1 MMIPAYL
8 PRVALTPELSRSQH
22 LTRERVTIFLDIAG
36 FTGLSERLAR
46 HGTAGTEEL
55 GAIVRRVIGGSI
67 DIVAAHGGDALAF
80 GGDAITVAFAGWDEA
95 MLAAEEVVALVAEAS
110 GTDSLAGPVELSVRV
125 GVSGGEVTSL
135 VCAAESR
142 HVIVH
147 LGDGLDR
154 AVAAADRAAPG
165 EVTVDRVA
173 LGPLVADHPAGDLPA
188 WAARTLHPV
197 TASRVAAAKY
207 AWSRELFINGG
218 RMIALPSQH
227 DNRRRRS
234 LP

>member
-8 PRVALTPELSRSQH
+8 PRVALTPELRRSQY

-55 GAIVRRVIGGSI
+55 GAIVRRVIGGAI

-95 MLAAEEVVALVAEAS
+95 TLAADEVVALVAAAS
-110 GTDSLAGPVELSVRV
+110 GTASLAGPVELSVRV
-125 GVSGGEVTSL
+125 GVAGGDVTSL

-147 LGDGLDR
+147 LGDGLDT
-154 AVAAADRAAPG
+154 AVAAAGPG
-165 EVTVDRVA
+165 GPGRVVVDSRRS
-173 LGPLVADHPAGDLPA
+173 GPLAPDQPGARCRPGPRVRCTPSPRHGSPPGRRHPTSTGA
-188 WAARTLHPV
+188 
-197 TASRVAAAKY
+197 
-207 AWSRELFINGG
+207 
-218 RMIALPSQH
+218 
-227 DNRRRRS
+227 
-234 LP
+234 

>member
-1 MMIPAYL
+1 M
-8 PRVALTPELSRSQH
+8 
-22 LTRERVTIFLDIAG
+22 
-36 FTGLSERLAR
+36 AR
-46 HGTAGTEEL
+46 PGTEEL

-95 MLAAEEVVALVAEAS
+95 MLAADEVVALVAEAS

-165 EVTVDRVA
+165 EVVVDSVA
-173 LGPLVADHPAGDLPA
+173 LGPLV
-188 WAARTLHPV
+188 
-197 TASRVAAAKY
+197 
-207 AWSRELFINGG
+207 
-218 RMIALPSQH
+218 
-227 DNRRRRS
+227 RRS
-234 LP
+234 AGR